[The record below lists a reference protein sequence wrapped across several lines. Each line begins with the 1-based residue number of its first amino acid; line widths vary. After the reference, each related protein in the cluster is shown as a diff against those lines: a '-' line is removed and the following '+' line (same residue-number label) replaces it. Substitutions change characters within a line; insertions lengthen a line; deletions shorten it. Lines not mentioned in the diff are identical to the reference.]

1 MTKIKLIIFVLIS
14 IVLTNCKS
22 EKREFPIDKRY
33 WDLSDYDKVV
43 LELNYGYKADEK
55 LPAFNNP
62 ETRII
67 VEKLT
72 DQQNFNVVLDDNEL
86 GLKHRNNVAE
96 KFFSEWK
103 DMNNIYNALDRKDQ
117 YLYDK
122 EMLAVWHF
130 GLGLQLKYFKLGN
143 DQIRE
148 NADDP
153 NSPVVKNNINSN
165 VRTLI
170 KNYLIYLDEINNERA
185 FTEEGKIELAG
196 GIDQYFSALIELYPE
211 ANYSGMKNK
220 AELMMKKSKSEKIRS
235 SLNKLI
241 ELIDSKKETEKK

>member
-153 NSPVVKNNINSN
+153 NSQVVKNNINSN